1 MRNRQFLSLDELN
14 RAIWEKLADF
24 NHKPF
29 QKKDGSRASD
39 FEEEKLFLLPLPPN
53 PFELAEWK
61 AATVQYNYHISVDRM
76 NYSVPYEYIKQ
87 KVDVRLTGSA
97 VEIYF
102 CGTRVASHLRL
113 YGRPNQYSTLEEHM
127 PPEHT
132 AYLQWNSERFLR
144 WASSIGENTA
154 AVVRVFLTAHKV
166 EQQGY
171 KSCMALL
178 KLSDHYSVVRLE
190 DACRKA
196 LTFTPSPSLKSVQAI
211 LKSEQD
217 LLQTEDVDPEPG
229 PQKAHRFTRGAE
241 YYRRGKK

>member
-1 MRNRQFLSLDELN
+1 MAAEPLTLRKKSCSFCRYRQIRLS
-14 RAIWEKLADF
+14 
-24 NHKPF
+24 
-29 QKKDGSRASD
+29 
-39 FEEEKLFLLPLPPN
+39 
-53 PFELAEWK
+53 
-61 AATVQYNYHISVDRM
+61 
-76 NYSVPYEYIKQ
+76 KQ

-171 KSCMALL
+171 NPAW
-178 KLSDHYSVVRLE
+178 
-190 DACRKA
+190 
-196 LTFTPSPSLKSVQAI
+196 PS
-211 LKSEQD
+211 
-217 LLQTEDVDPEPG
+217 
-229 PQKAHRFTRGAE
+229 
-241 YYRRGKK
+241 